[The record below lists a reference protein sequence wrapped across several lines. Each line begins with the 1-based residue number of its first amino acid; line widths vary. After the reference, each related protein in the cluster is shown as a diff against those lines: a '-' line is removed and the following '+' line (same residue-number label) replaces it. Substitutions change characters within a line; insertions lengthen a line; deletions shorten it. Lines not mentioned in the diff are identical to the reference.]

1 MMAAISQGAEIRR
14 SFEAGED
21 LLLYQWHFVKFNAGK
36 LVHIAA
42 ATDVPA
48 GVLQE
53 AVVSGRRAEIV
64 VSGPTKIK
72 SAGSLSVGD
81 LIGPSANGRADG
93 KTPGTDTTEY
103 VAGTVWSAAGAGDLL
118 IEAVVECVAPHR
130 AS

>member
-1 MMAAISQGAEIRR
+1 MTAIAQGAEVRK
-14 SFEAGED
+14 SFEAGES
-21 LLLYQWHFVKFNAGK
+21 LTAYQWHFVKFSGGK
-36 LVHIAA
+36 LVHVAA

-53 AVVSGRRAEIV
+53 AVASGRMAELV
-64 VSGPTKIK
+64 VTGPTLIK

-103 VAGTVWSAAGAGDLL
+103 VAGTIWSAATGGDQLV
-118 IEAVVECVAPHR
+118 EAVVDCAAPHR